1 MENIKARYDIL
12 LKALKVLEVILNFY
26 AKKLNS
32 LDLNDEEAL
41 IMILAL
47 RDSVIQ
53 RFEYCYE
60 LTWKYLALF
69 LQEKH
74 GVLLEVYSPRSTFR
88 AACQTNVLS
97 EQEAAIALQMVED
110 RNKTSHI
117 YREEFADYV
126 AKVAPGYYQFMRTCA
141 EKCVA

>member
-1 MENIKARYDIL
+1 MENIKNRYDVL
-12 LKALKVLEVILNFY
+12 LKALGTLEVMLNFY
-26 AKKLNS
+26 AKKLDS
-32 LDLNDEEAL
+32 LDVNDSDACINVEG
-41 IMILAL
+41 L

-69 LQEKH
+69 LQQKY

-88 AACQTNVLS
+88 AACQANLLS
-97 EQEAAIALQMVED
+97 EQEAGIALQMVED
-110 RNKTSHI
+110 RNKTSHL

-126 AKVAPGYYQFMRTCA
+126 AKVAPGYYKLMQTCA
-141 EKCVA
+141 ERLGA